1 MAQKDPLPIYFEKQ
15 AFAVQKGEG
24 RSVPGNK
31 LAADSC
37 AFSFT
42 SGEAAMLRLC
52 FLSVSHSDSTLKEE
66 HHGGK
71 EQGE

>member
-31 LAADSC
+31 LAADSY

-52 FLSVSHSDSTLKEE
+52 FLCFPLGLHAERGDRKSVV
-66 HHGGK
+66 
-71 EQGE
+71 